1 MYIIMKKR
9 LKPRTSAFATLS
21 YVGTI
26 ERKTD
31 VLGFN
36 LIKHLAIY

>member
-1 MYIIMKKR
+1 MKKR

-21 YVGTI
+21 YVRAT